1 MAQGIAKRKKTLGSR
16 IGILLMNSF
25 SLNRKCTISVVEE
38 VISLFLPK
46 DSMNKGMSLGMKEY
60 GNSKETKLNQYM
72 IMAASLFHVSDWIE
86 TKETKNLEGQRI
98 NALLFK
104 ESQRFSTV
112 SVLYLGIILHG
123 YKLYNPDLYNC
134 FCANCT
140 ETLYYIS

>member
-1 MAQGIAKRKKTLGSR
+1 MR
-16 IGILLMNSF
+16 
-25 SLNRKCTISVVEE
+25 
-38 VISLFLPK
+38 
-46 DSMNKGMSLGMKEY
+46 
-60 GNSKETKLNQYM
+60 NSKETKLNQYM

-86 TKETKNLEGQRI
+86 TKETKNLEVQRI